1 MIKTIDT
8 SQITE
13 EMFKAFRLGDDLSGK
28 IFNLLEAAPEVKTRP
43 IGTLF
48 LGGIEGNEYGEID
61 VDLKSKALEALQ
73 EELVSSENPVVL
85 EVYAHPPAV
94 SEGWIRAIDEALV
107 CHHIDVANATDT
119 YEQAKDKLNKLLCV
133 VQDIGAYFAKQ
144 EQAQKC
150 HKCGHDWHADSCVN
164 VAPKQEPAQAVP
176 AFWANENILK
186 DSLRDNIS
194 CILTTTKCAANTV
207 PLYTAPPAIDDETKR
222 MVLDL
227 CRLIIDKAGPDSMI
241 TRAMAQKAEKISERL
256 EAGE

>member
-107 CHHIDVANATDT
+107 CHHIDVANADDS
-119 YEQAKDKLNKLLCV
+119 YAIAKDKLNKLLCV

-144 EQAQKC
+144 E
-150 HKCGHDWHADSCVN
+150 
-164 VAPKQEPAQAVP
+164 PARAVP
-176 AFWANENILK
+176 GKCEPVAEVLWYEPMLHEPQTKKGHKIIDA
-186 DSLRDNIS
+186 SLS
-194 CILTTTKCAANTV
+194 WMEKAPLGTK
-207 PLYTAPPAIDDETKR
+207 LYTAPLTIDDETRK
-222 MVLDL
+222 MVMEL
-227 CRLIIDKAGPDSMI
+227 CEMVIGENNTDHYADIAREVLK
-241 TRAMAQKAEKISERL
+241 KL
-256 EAGE
+256 EAGK

>member
-48 LGGIEGNEYGEID
+48 LGGIEVNEYGEID

-107 CHHIDVANATDT
+107 CHHIDVANADDS
-119 YEQAKDKLNKLLCV
+119 YAIAKDKLNKMLCV

-144 EQAQKC
+144 E
-150 HKCGHDWHADSCVN
+150 
-164 VAPKQEPAQAVP
+164 PAQAVP
-176 AFWANENILK
+176 VAYGFP
-186 DSLRDNIS
+186 
-194 CILTTTKCAANTV
+194 NTAITGKNQTLMMVRLEIPSDDQYGGALWV
-207 PLYTAPPAIDDETKR
+207 PLFLSPPIVPPAIDETQQR
-222 MVLDL
+222 ALDFVRWIASL
-227 CRLIIDKAGPDSMI
+227 KTGGLIQA
-241 TRAMAQKAEKISERL
+241 RANDILKLR
-256 EAGE
+256 EAGDEN